1 MNDSYFDLTFGLIT
15 KNDRESEN
23 GGLFLSEYLVL
34 LKMLNNT
41 NYLSGYVYTIKMG
54 RARVK
59 NGLYLRSRN
68 HPNRTVSHDEITGMI
83 ASSHILK
90 TPHKHNIIKYL
101 IKHFG
106 NYPATGKNK
115 FYNPA
120 DFYAWFE
127 LTGNKLKYLFLPFY
141 TINLLIT
148 SNKTAQDTSGKLIYM
163 TELFLMKD
171 ISLYSK
177 LLWKYFDWRMK
188 LMYSE
193 KWVKDLVDIYFHTE
207 DLDHPIRFL
216 ANKL

>member
-1 MNDSYFDLTFGLIT
+1 MNDLYFNDILGLVT
-15 KNDRESEN
+15 KHDPGTEN
-23 GGLFLSEYLVL
+23 GGLFLAYYSVL
-34 LKMLNNT
+34 LKMLNIT
-41 NYLSGYVYTIKMG
+41 DDYARVIYTIKMG
-54 RARVK
+54 SARVE
-59 NGLYLRSRN
+59 NDLYLRSQN

-83 ASSHILK
+83 ASSYILK
-90 TPHKHNIIKYL
+90 TPHRHNIIKYL
-101 IKHFG
+101 TRHFG
-106 NYPATGKNK
+106 NYAATGESK

-127 LTGNKLKYLFLPFY
+127 LTGSKLKYLFLPFY